1 VAKGMSFRRLPLLVL
16 VAAIVVLVLAQAATT
31 ADPPPPPAPTC
42 SPGPSDCGAWH
53 TSNVTVNWA
62 APPSGVS
69 ASGCGATTISND
81 TAGASVSCTW
91 SRDGVGLTRTVTVRR
106 DATPPSVTASADRGT
121 DANGWFNHPVNI
133 AFSGSD
139 KTSGISSCTTTS
151 YKGPDTTHTSVPG
164 SCTDGAGN
172 TSSTGY
178 ELKYDATPPSVQ
190 AKPDRNP
197 NARGWYNR
205 PVTVAFV
212 GTDPTAG
219 VDSCAAPI
227 LYKGPDSTNALL
239 SGTCRDK
246 AANTSP
252 PIQLALKYDTRP
264 PNLARVKAELEKKG
278 VTLRWFASKDSQT
291 FEVERRPGLRGP
303 KPSKLYEGP
312 KQTFVDQRVKAG
324 VKYRYTIAAY
334 DEAGNA
340 SVKALLAQ
348 PNETG
353 SGRSQAGPRA
363 THPASRPALVTPAEG
378 ARLAVPPR
386 FVWKT
391 VPSADYYNLQLYRGG
406 RKILSVWPA
415 QPGFRVQH
423 SWTFGGRT
431 YVLTPGRYRWYV
443 WPGFG
448 ARASNRYGKLIGT
461 RTFVVKG

>member
-1 VAKGMSFRRLPLLVL
+1 MSLRRLPLLAL
-16 VAAIVVLVLAQAATT
+16 VATVVVLALAQVGAT
-31 ADPPPPPAPTC
+31 ASPPAPPDPTC

-62 APPSGVS
+62 APPSGVTT
-69 ASGCGATTISND
+69 SGCGATTISND
-81 TAGASVSCTW
+81 TAGTSVSCTW
-91 SRDGVGLTRTVTVRR
+91 SNGSGFKTTGVTVRR

-121 DANGWFNHPVNI
+121 DANGWFNHPVNV

-139 KTSGISSCTTTS
+139 ATSGVSSCTSAT
-151 YKGPDTTHTSVPG
+151 YKGPDTAHTSVSG

-178 ELKYDATPPSVQ
+178 ELKYDGTPPVVQ
-190 AKPDRNP
+190 AKPNRNP
-197 NARGWYNR
+197 DAHGWYNHAL
-205 PVTVAFV
+205 TVAFV

-227 LYKGPDSTNALL
+227 LYKGPDNPSALL

-252 PIQLALKYDTRP
+252 PLQFAIKYDTRP

-278 VTLRWFASKDSQT
+278 VVLRWSASKDSRT
-291 FEVERRPGLRGP
+291 FEVERRPGLRGS
-303 KPSKLYEGP
+303 KPSTLYKGP
-312 KQTFVDQRVKAG
+312 KRSFVDQRVQAG

-340 SVKALLAQ
+340 AVKALLAQ
-348 PNETG
+348 PDETG
-353 SGRSQAGPRA
+353 SGRPQTAPRA
-363 THPASRPALVTPAEG
+363 SHPTSRPALVTPLEG
-378 ARLAVPPR
+378 ARLAAPPR
-386 FVWKT
+386 LDWKNVT
-391 VPSADYYNLQLYRGG
+391 AADYYNVQLYRAGK
-406 RKILSVWPA
+406 KILSAWPA
-415 QPGFRVQH
+415 EPGFRLQR
-423 SWTFGGRT
+423 SWKFGGRT

-448 ARASNRYGKLIGT
+448 ARASNRYGKLVGT